1 MMDEDSDYKARYGPW
16 AMVIGGSV
24 GLGEALA
31 RELARRGMNV
41 AITARGQDKLD
52 LAAARI
58 RADFA
63 VETKSI
69 AADLADPD
77 ILDKL
82 LAGMGGIPVDFLIY
96 NAASEHIGEFL
107 AQDLER
113 HLENIAINCTVPTRL
128 VHRFAGEMAA
138 RGRGGIVLCSSL
150 GAAQGMYSLSTYGA
164 SKSFEN
170 LLAQTLWFELQPHG
184 VDVTSFMIGS
194 TYTPNFRRN
203 QRIRATPFAES
214 RTPAGLPEGTPVP
227 QDPEE
232 AAANL
237 FAQLDKEW
245 LPVVFA
251 NPRDEENA
259 GLMSAMPLAQ
269 RITMVSEV
277 AKASFEAAPG
287 AKDGKALVM

>member
-194 TYTPNFRRN
+194 TSMGFERC
-203 QRIRATPFAES
+203 AS
-214 RTPAGLPEGTPVP
+214 
-227 QDPEE
+227 
-232 AAANL
+232 
-237 FAQLDKEW
+237 
-245 LPVVFA
+245 
-251 NPRDEENA
+251 
-259 GLMSAMPLAQ
+259 MPLASDFFTSSSKAFADIATMGMPAASARLIARMARVASRPSMTGM
-269 RITMVSEV
+269 RISMRI
-277 AKASFEAAPG
+277 AA
-287 AKDGKALVM
+287 

>member
-1 MMDEDSDYKARYGPW
+1 LGESADYKAQYGDW

-41 AITARGQDKLD
+41 AITARGAEKLAI
-52 LAAARI
+52 AAERL
-58 RADFA
+58 RADFG
-63 VETKSI
+63 VEVKTI

-77 ILDKL
+77 ILNKL
-82 LAGMGGIPVDFLIY
+82 VAGMDGTPVDFLVY

-107 AQDLER
+107 AQNLER
-113 HLENIAINCTVPTRL
+113 HLENIAINCTVPTVL

-150 GAAQGMYSLSTYGA
+150 GGAQGMYSLSTYGA
-164 SKSFEN
+164 SKSYEN
-170 LLAQTLWFELQPHG
+170 LLAQALWYELKPHG
-184 VDVTSFMIGS
+184 VGVTSFMIGS
-194 TYTPNFRRN
+194 TYTPNFQRN
-203 QRIRATPFAES
+203 QKIRATPFAES
-214 RTPAGLPEGTPVP
+214 RTPEGLPEGTPVP

-237 FAQLDKEW
+237 FLQLDKEW

-251 NPRDEENA
+251 NPRDEANA
-259 GLMSAMPLAQ
+259 AMMASMPLAE

-277 AKASFEAAPG
+277 ARASFAAAPG
-287 AKDGKALVM
+287 ASEGKPLVM